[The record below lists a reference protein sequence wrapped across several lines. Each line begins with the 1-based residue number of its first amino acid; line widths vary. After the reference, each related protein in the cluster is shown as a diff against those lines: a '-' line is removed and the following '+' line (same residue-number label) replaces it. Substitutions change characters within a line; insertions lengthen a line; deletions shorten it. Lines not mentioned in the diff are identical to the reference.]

1 MISISITKND
11 FVDALSRI
19 MTIADYEILANQKNQ
34 ALSSLAEFFG
44 ALKEEDYSEAG
55 WNRIL
60 LIQAESQTVIENVK
74 VLGDSEK
81 VVVGV
86 KDSVNKIVTLAGLEE
101 FESYRS
107 SAVANLEGSFDAS
120 LYLENEQAMGEELIV
135 EGKQKLASALT
146 YDEVDAI
153 EAEYISKL
161 GELKTKAEWEQEVPP
176 TSESD
181 STKEDPKSGWIFA
194 VIGAVVLLAGAA
206 TTVALIINKNKKNKK
221 ENKGAQNEE

>member
-1 MISISITKND
+1 
-11 FVDALSRI
+11 
-19 MTIADYEILANQKNQ
+19 
-34 ALSSLAEFFG
+34 
-44 ALKEEDYSEAG
+44 
-55 WNRIL
+55 
-60 LIQAESQTVIENVK
+60 
-74 VLGDSEK
+74 
-81 VVVGV
+81 
-86 KDSVNKIVTLAGLEE
+86 
-101 FESYRS
+101 
-107 SAVANLEGSFDAS
+107 
-120 LYLENEQAMGEELIV
+120 MGEELIV